1 MLGKYLS
8 AKEAYDA
15 VTAERQKV
23 LFLDVRTE
31 AELMFVGM
39 TGEVDVQVPFV
50 ELAHPTAWDEKNNRL
65 QLVPHPSFLATV
77 EAALARKGLGKAD
90 KVLVMC
96 RSGDRSAKAVNAL
109 AAAGYANVWSVYD
122 GFEGDLSKEG
132 HRTVNGWKNA
142 GLPWIVQ
149 ARQVE
154 ALCYR
159 RPGPVKAPPMNEA
172 AAPIDASPACN
183 ALLMAAASSTLALTL
198 GTSGTLANDNQRLEA
213 ARAASKELG
222 DALKTTADCRHRGR
236 RPGICNRCL

>member
-1 MLGKYLS
+1 MMKVWIGFLSLVAMAAAALPASAEVAIPEAKQTVLGKYLS

-142 GLPWIVQ
+142 GLPWTYKLDKSKLSAI
-149 ARQVE
+149 
-154 ALCYR
+154 
-159 RPGPVKAPPMNEA
+159 
-172 AAPIDASPACN
+172 AAPA
-183 ALLMAAASSTLALTL
+183 
-198 GTSGTLANDNQRLEA
+198 Q
-213 ARAASKELG
+213 
-222 DALKTTADCRHRGR
+222 
-236 RPGICNRCL
+236 

>member
-1 MLGKYLS
+1 MMRFWVGILSLVAMTAVASGAGAEIPVPDAKQTVLGKYLS

-15 VTAERQKV
+15 VAAERQKV

-77 EAALARKGLGKAD
+77 EAALARKGLDKTGKI
-90 KVLVMC
+90 LIMC

-132 HRTVNGWKNA
+132 RRTVNGWKNA
-142 GLPWIVQ
+142 GLPWTYKLDKSKLSAIAPVQ
-149 ARQVE
+149 
-154 ALCYR
+154 
-159 RPGPVKAPPMNEA
+159 
-172 AAPIDASPACN
+172 
-183 ALLMAAASSTLALTL
+183 
-198 GTSGTLANDNQRLEA
+198 
-213 ARAASKELG
+213 
-222 DALKTTADCRHRGR
+222 
-236 RPGICNRCL
+236 